1 MDYKQFNQQF
11 SQTMYIFFSC
21 SGAKVA
27 PDTRIRTL
35 LTNRLNHGVTNTDY
49 NIKMKI
55 NMYSV

>member
-1 MDYKQFNQQF
+1 MDYKRFNQQF
-11 SQTMYIFFSC
+11 VETVYFFSC

-35 LTNRLNHGVTNTDY
+35 PTNRLNHGVTNTGY
-49 NIKMKI
+49 NIKMKL